1 MKKIVVLFKKNIEKI
16 YRVQIFLFI
25 LFILTSILF
34 NLDSQAHKYYNNSI
48 IDYNF
53 HSVFAIFMLLLFG
66 LFFWISII
74 YPFVCL
80 IQLVLIYNYKASFS
94 KKMRFV
100 TISILLYIV
109 TLICLLSLYFIERHQ
124 EFNERRNQEF
134 IERSTIEKYKMN
146 PSTNTSY
153 PNNYEGK
160 MPYCDWISFA
170 SIRDQE
176 NNVRDFDGEDDFSF
190 DGATLPNEIEKLMKG
205 ILGYKNV
212 VDNTNMITNK
222 GTLLWDGEDSSS
234 REIAK
239 MSELRNKGY
248 AIVMFI
254 NTNMIKQDEV
264 KFTKNKIKYIIK
276 AKEAKKSGV
285 FDTFEHWVVFE
296 EVIGGT
302 ITWDEYD
309 FKVFTWGEIMD
320 VIINPEVFSTNYY
333 GYVYGK

>member
-34 NLDSQAHKYYNNSI
+34 NLDSEAHKYYNNSI

-74 YPFVCL
+74 YPFVWL
-80 IQLVLIYNYKASFS
+80 IQLGLIYNYKASFS
-94 KKMRFV
+94 KKMWLV
-100 TISILLYIV
+100 TISILLYTV

-153 PNNYEGK
+153 PN
-160 MPYCDWISFA
+160 
-170 SIRDQE
+170 
-176 NNVRDFDGEDDFSF
+176 
-190 DGATLPNEIEKLMKG
+190 
-205 ILGYKNV
+205 
-212 VDNTNMITNK
+212 
-222 GTLLWDGEDSSS
+222 
-234 REIAK
+234 
-239 MSELRNKGY
+239 KGY
-248 AIVMFI
+248 TVVMLV
-254 NTNMIKQDEV
+254 NTKMIKVDEV
-264 KFTKNKIKYIIK
+264 KFSKGGKNYIKEG
-276 AKEAKKSGV
+276 KEPKKSGF
-285 FDTFEHWVVFE
+285 FDTLEHWIVFE

-302 ITWDEYD
+302 ISWDEYD
-309 FKVFTWGEIMD
+309 FKVFTWGEMKD
-320 VIINPEVFSTNYY
+320 IIVNPEIFSTNYY